1 MAHWPLVKVN
11 WGPADGNWHC
21 NTWSFIAIT
30 AQMEVADL
38 ARVQPLRKGSVLDH
52 LIKTSM

>member
-1 MAHWPLVKVN
+1 MPLGKEN
-11 WGPADGNWHC
+11 RGPAAGGWHC
-21 NTWSFIAIT
+21 NTQSFIAIT

-38 ARVQPLRKGSVLDH
+38 ARVRVQPLWKGSVLDR